1 MKRESGLKSKHTTT
15 SPMKKQSLKIK
26 TILVIE
32 DERPLLKVINAR
44 LGKDGFNVISARSV
58 DGVFNAGIEGKDAGI
73 IDAQR
78 IQQALTYLEDLEKI
92 DAIWL
97 DHNLLGKEDGVD
109 FIKKLRTNGKR
120 WKKVPIF
127 VVSNNESPQ
136 TMKSYAS
143 LGVRNYYIK
152 SNHRLD
158 EIIKDL
164 NAFLDKNKV

>member
-1 MKRESGLKSKHTTT
+1 
-15 SPMKKQSLKIK
+15 MKKQPLETK

-58 DGVFNAGIEGKDAGI
+58 DEVFNAGIEINDTKV
-73 IDAQR
+73 IDAER
-78 IQQALTYLEDLEKI
+78 IQKALKYLEDLEKI

-97 DHNLLGKEDGVD
+97 DHNLLGKENGVD
-109 FIKKLRTNGKR
+109 FIKKLRKNGAL
-120 WKKVPIF
+120 WKKIPIF
-127 VVSNNESPQ
+127 VVSNTESTQ
-136 TMKSYAS
+136 TIKSYAS

-164 NAFLDKNKV
+164 RAFLNKNKK